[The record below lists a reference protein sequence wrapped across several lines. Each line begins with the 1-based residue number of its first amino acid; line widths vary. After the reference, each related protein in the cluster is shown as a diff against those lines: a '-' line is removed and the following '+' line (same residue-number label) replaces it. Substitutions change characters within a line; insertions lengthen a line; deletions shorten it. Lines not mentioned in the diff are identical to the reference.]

1 MSVPFPGNSA
11 HDKKG
16 DRLMSV
22 IELPVKDPVAVGDTL
37 PNGAT
42 VVAVW
47 YDRSQ
52 EKFGDHRPQGVVLA
66 WRIHEYVTW
75 LFCHDE
81 RGTVTGSGRYFFD
94 TPAFM
99 SAAKD
104 FARRVANY
112 GGDA

>member
-1 MSVPFPGNSA
+1 MTVPFPGNSA
-11 HDKKG
+11 HNKKG

-42 VVAVW
+42 VVAIW

-66 WRIHEYVTW
+66 WRGHEYATW
-75 LFCHDE
+75 LFMHDE
-81 RGTVTGSGRYFFD
+81 RGTLTVSGRYFYSGA
-94 TPAFM
+94 AFM

-104 FARRVANY
+104 FARRIAREGGVA
-112 GGDA
+112 